1 MNFYVIASAVDYAVS
16 AGDPLIT
23 GNQFKGMK
31 LKGINDNHFGD
42 ILINLQR
49 FHISY

>member
-1 MNFYVIASAVDYAVS
+1 MNFNVIVSAVDYAVN

-31 LKGINDNHFGD
+31 LKGINDNHWGY
-42 ILINLQR
+42 ILILLSSK
-49 FHISY
+49 I